1 MSISKNHVDLIGFVG
16 GKPELRRTKTSKK
29 LVTSFGLALNESWT
43 DKNGER
49 QEADTLWVKIR
60 CWGRQAEVMA
70 EYLEAGKLINVMGK
84 LVKAEAWENRDGELD
99 AQTVVQAMKIIFL
112 DRAPQDEDE
121 DERPARR
128 STSRKSS
135 SSSNAATTTTRK
147 SSSRKSSAI
156 DDLSEEEV
164 EELLAVLKERDE
176 KPAKR
181 SSTKRSSKPP
191 VEVEADEDQG
201 DASEDVEEIDEE
213 EKPAKPRQTRKQAP
227 FARAKK

>member
-1 MSISKNHVDLIGFVG
+1 MFSSKNHVDLIGFVG

-128 STSRKSS
+128 STSRKSTRRS
-135 SSSNAATTTTRK
+135 SSRNATTTRK

-156 DDLSEEEV
+156 EDLSEEEV

-176 KPAKR
+176 KPA
-181 SSTKRSSKPP
+181 KRSSKPP